1 MGTRGPNLQVVESG
15 VSDAKLPDAEPR
27 RGVPLYTKI
36 LIGLVLGSLAAVVC
50 KAALIGPV
58 FADHAALIG
67 FGTRWVQPIG
77 DLFIRAIV
85 LTVVPLV
92 FTSIAAGVYSLG
104 DIRTLGRLGS
114 RTVFVFLATSLAA
127 ALLGTGFYLLFQP
140 GGGISSATRDALAQQ
155 FAESAGK
162 SVGQADEAAE
172 RFSGSILQI
181 LVELV
186 PTNLVL
192 AAGSNRDLLQ
202 VILFAVMLGVALTLI
217 ARERAEPVAK
227 LLEGISDAM
236 TKIIEIL
243 MLLAPYGVFAL
254 VFMVVTR
261 FGADVLVALAIYT
274 AVVLAALAT
283 QVVVVYLPLLRVVAR
298 RNPIEFMRRSREIW
312 ITAFSTS
319 SSSATLPT
327 TLRVTEEQL
336 GVPRS
341 IGAFVL
347 PLGATINMAG
357 TTIYQIIG
365 VHFVAQ
371 VWGFELSWTAMLT
384 LIVIS
389 IMMAIG
395 AAGVPGGVIPL
406 LYVTMAAV
414 GLPEPMIPL
423 GIALLLGM
431 DRPLDMARSAINVIG
446 DVVTAVV
453 VASLEPA
460 APEPARE

>member
-1 MGTRGPNLQVVESG
+1 M
-15 VSDAKLPDAEPR
+15 
-27 RGVPLYTKI
+27 PLYTKI
-36 LIGLVLGSLAAVVC
+36 LIGLVLGSVSAVLA
-50 KAALIGPV
+50 KSLLIGPV
-58 FADHAALIG
+58 FADHPALVE
-67 FGTRWVQPIG
+67 FGMRWIQPIG

-92 FTSIAAGVYSLG
+92 FASIAVGVYSLG
-104 DIRTLGRLGS
+104 DLRTLGRLGG
-114 RTVFVFLATSLAA
+114 RTIAVFLSTSLAA

-140 GGGISSATRDALAQQ
+140 GSSISPETRDLLAKQ
-155 FAESAGK
+155 FEASANNSAG
-162 SVGQADEAAE
+162 QASEAAE
-172 RFSGSILQI
+172 RFSGSALQI
-181 LVELV
+181 LVDLV
-186 PTNLVL
+186 PTNIVL

-202 VILFAVMLGVALTLI
+202 IILFALMLGVALTLI
-217 ARERAEPVAK
+217 PRERAQPVAA
-227 LLEGISDAM
+227 LLDGINDAM

-243 MLLAPYGVFAL
+243 MLMAPFGVFAL

-261 FGADVLVALAIYT
+261 FGTDVLLALAIYT
-274 AVVLAALAT
+274 LVVIAALLT
-283 QVVVVYLPLLRVVAR
+283 QVVVVYLPLLRLVAR
-298 RNPIEFMRRSREIW
+298 RDPIEFLRRSREIW

-327 TLRVTEEQL
+327 TLRVTEELL

-341 IGAFVL
+341 ICAFVL

-357 TTIYQIIG
+357 TTIYQVIG

-371 VWGFELSWTAMLT
+371 VWGVDLSLADSIT
-384 LIVIS
+384 LIIIS

-414 GLPEPMIPL
+414 GLPEAMIPL

-431 DRPLDMARSAINVIG
+431 DRPLDMCRSAINVIG
-446 DVVTAVV
+446 DSVTAVV

-460 APEPARE
+460 HPAEAAPPT

>member
-1 MGTRGPNLQVVESG
+1 MREHDDSSRP
-15 VSDAKLPDAEPR
+15 AAEPPR
-27 RGVPLYTKI
+27 RGMQLYTKI
-36 LIGLVLGSLAAVVC
+36 LIGLVLGSLGAVLA
-50 KAALIGPV
+50 KSTLIGPV
-58 FADHAALIG
+58 FADHDALVE

-92 FTSIAAGVYSLG
+92 FASIAAGVYSLG
-104 DIRTLGRLGS
+104 DIRTLGRLGG
-114 RTVFVFLATSLAA
+114 RTIVVFLSTSLAA
-127 ALLGTGFYLLFQP
+127 ALIGTGFYLLFQP
-140 GGGISSATRDALAQQ
+140 GGGISAETRDLLAKQ
-155 FAESAGK
+155 FEASANKSAG
-162 SVGQADEAAE
+162 QATEAAE
-172 RFSGSILQI
+172 RFSGSALQI
-181 LVELV
+181 LVDLV
-186 PTNLVL
+186 PTNIVL

-202 VILFAVMLGVALTLI
+202 IILFAVMLGVALTLI
-217 ARERAEPVAK
+217 PAERARPVAA
-227 LLEGISDAM
+227 LLEGINDAM

-243 MLLAPYGVFAL
+243 MLMAPYGVFAL
-254 VFMVVTR
+254 VFMVVTK
-261 FGADVLVALAIYT
+261 FGTDVLLALAIYT
-274 AVVLAALAT
+274 VVVLAALLA
-283 QVVVVYLPLLRVVAR
+283 QVVFVYMPLLRVVAR
-298 RNPIEFMRRSREIW
+298 RNPIEFIRRSREIW

-327 TLRVTEEQL
+327 TLRLTEEQL

-341 IGAFVL
+341 ICAFVL

-357 TTIYQIIG
+357 TTIYQVIG

-371 VWGFELSWTAMLT
+371 VWGVELGTTAMIT

-414 GLPEPMIPL
+414 GLPEAMIPL

-431 DRPLDMARSAINVIG
+431 DRPLDMCRSAINVIG
-446 DVVTAVV
+446 DSVTAVV

-460 APEPARE
+460 QPAEADPST

>member
-1 MGTRGPNLQVVESG
+1 MATPD
-15 VSDAKLPDAEPR
+15 VSTSAAPR
-27 RGVPLYTKI
+27 RALPLYTKI
-36 LIGLVLGSLAAVVC
+36 LIGLVLGSVAAVVC
-50 KAALIGPV
+50 KTALIGIA
-58 FADHAALIG
+58 FADQAALVE
-67 FGTRWVQPIG
+67 FGTRWVQPVG

-104 DIRTLGRLGS
+104 DIRTLGRLGT
-114 RTVFVFLATSLAA
+114 RTVVTFVLTSLAA
-127 ALLGTGFYLLFQP
+127 ALLGVAFYLVTQP
-140 GGGISSATRDALAQQ
+140 GGGISATTRDALAEQ
-155 FAESAGK
+155 FAASAAK
-162 SVGQADEAAE
+162 SAGQADAAAE

-186 PTNLVL
+186 PTNVVL
-192 AAGSNRDLLQ
+192 AASNNRDLLQ
-202 VILFAVMLGVALTLI
+202 IILFAVLLGVALTLI
-217 ARERAEPVAK
+217 GRERAEPVAK

-274 AVVLAALAT
+274 VVVLLALVT

-298 RNPIEFMRRSREIW
+298 RGPLEFLRQSREIW

-327 TLRVTEEQL
+327 TLRVTETQL

-341 IGAFVL
+341 ICAFVL

-357 TTIYQIIG
+357 TTIYQVIG
-365 VHFVAQ
+365 VLFVAQ
-371 VWGFELSWTAMLT
+371 VWGIDLSWTAMASLV
-384 LIVIS
+384 VIS

-453 VASLEPA
+453 VASLEGPAEPA
-460 APEPARE
+460 AATPASE

>member
-1 MGTRGPNLQVVESG
+1 VREHDEGSRSAAGRE
-15 VSDAKLPDAEPR
+15 R
-27 RGVPLYTKI
+27 RAIPLYTKI
-36 LIGLVLGSLAAVVC
+36 LIALLLGSIAAVLA
-50 KAALIGPV
+50 KSLLIGPV
-58 FADHAALIG
+58 FADHDALIE
-67 FGTRWVQPIG
+67 FGNRWIQPIG

-92 FTSIAAGVYSLG
+92 FASIAVGVHSLG
-104 DIRTLGRLGS
+104 DIRALGRLGG
-114 RTVFVFLATSLAA
+114 RTILIFVGTSLAA
-127 ALLGTGFYLLFQP
+127 ALIGTGFYLLFQP
-140 GGGISSATRDALAQQ
+140 GSRISAETRDLLTKQYV
-155 FAESAGK
+155 ESAGK
-162 SVGQADEAAE
+162 SADQATVAAE
-172 RFSGSILQI
+172 RFSGSALQI
-181 LVELV
+181 IVDLV
-186 PTNLVL
+186 PTNIVL

-202 VILFAVMLGVALTLI
+202 VILFALLLGVALTLI
-217 ARERAEPVAK
+217 PSERAKPVAA
-227 LLEGISDAM
+227 LLEGINDAM

-243 MLLAPYGVFAL
+243 MLMAPYGVFAL
-254 VFMVVTR
+254 VFMVVAK
-261 FGADVLVALAIYT
+261 FGTDVLLALAIYT
-274 AVVLAALAT
+274 GVVLAALLT
-283 QVVVVYLPLLRVVAR
+283 QVFVVYLPLLRLVAR
-298 RNPIEFMRRSREIW
+298 RNPIEFLRKSREIW

-341 IGAFVL
+341 IAAFVL

-357 TTIYQIIG
+357 TTIYQVIG

-371 VWGFELSWTAMLT
+371 VWGVDLGWTASIT

-389 IMMAIG
+389 ILMAIG

-431 DRPLDMARSAINVIG
+431 DRPLDMCRSAINVIG
-446 DVVTAVV
+446 DSVTAVM
-453 VASLEPA
+453 VASLEPPL
-460 APEPARE
+460 APEPEPHT